1 MFSKKLQRFSIR
13 KLSVGA
19 VSVLIGMSFMAINDN
34 NQVQAANIESNVNS
48 KNVNNIQNDKNA
60 SSEKLKEAH
69 NLLDNAKNAAAKAT
83 NDYNEQNSKIIVAQQ
98 HRNEK
103 SQTLDKANVTL
114 KNAQNEFD
122 KSKEPDVLDAAKADI
137 KNKSTDLDTVKDS
150 LDNSKQEILI
160 IENSID
166 KASKDVKDKQQALSN
181 AQEIEVQKSN
191 EARIAKETLNNVGLE
206 KATVAHNEAV
216 KNVEEN
222 KNELTQVNKDILN
235 KTQEQKQIEDTMVNV
250 QRKRDN
256 LSEKIKTLQSDYDSK
271 KADSDKANSIAQAK
285 KNELDKLNEKLNY
298 LKDMTK
304 NTIVIPEL
312 DKYKKAFVHYVNNHT
327 ATQADIDYFKEA
339 FSKNKFIHS
348 DADKK
353 INVEI
358 NNLTDDQLEETSLFA
373 ADLMGKARAYFGW
386 PNDKVTKGSLTFA
399 RAVAKRHVDDQWLG
413 HWHYGNAI
421 NDVAKEM
428 GLVSNDRSD
437 RNNVQY
443 YEDRSDGAYSLPS
456 IISMDRLKEDIYDSI
471 LQMIIPTGNGFDD
484 PNQTV
489 GSYEMAHASN
499 LLGATVDG
507 EEVVPINDERSQ
519 MEVQMEFTDYPI
531 VKDTIKKAENLKN
544 NMNMS
549 SWGECDYGKNKI
561 KYVAEH
567 GNVNYYLNGKS
578 ISKENLLSFLDIQ
591 LNLIRQKRKNSIPR
605 YVSAIPSNVTS
616 GEGQY
621 VIHEFMID
629 PKNILKGS
637 TFSTEEIP
645 SYAEQITKITT
656 EISPINTAYLS
667 LKKDADSKQ
676 SLTNTAKDTLNRAET
691 ALNQAQSNLDKAVEK
706 NQSIINALNE
716 AKQKVNNLTR
726 SLNEAEHDEKA
737 KQNNLDEVT
746 KRYQEKKKV
755 YDLAIVAHDE
765 AKQKVRQAQ
774 DSLINAKNI
783 LTLSKQHQNNLKQ
796 EIKNKEQSLKAA
808 QKKLNQAINY
818 LNKLQEAPSIL
829 AKTKKLQ
836 KIAQDNFNEADNN
849 LRFELVTLKKL
860 KIIKDNANKNVLN
873 AKKELDR
880 AITKLEKAKQKI
892 ISSNK
897 KANVSTKQ
905 KQERSNYKIISL
917 KNSSQDIYL
926 PKYPKAKKYLGNKW
940 NSNKDIKNK
949 KYAKDNKLPQT
960 STSNKLR
967 VAIAGLLTTSLGLIG
982 LAGSNKK
989 RKN

>member
-1 MFSKKLQRFSIR
+1 MLSKKLQRFSIR

-34 NQVQAANIESNVNS
+34 SQVQAANVESNVNS
-48 KNVNNIQNDKNA
+48 KDVNNIQNDINT
-60 SSEKLKEAH
+60 SSEKLKKA
-69 NLLDNAKNAAAKAT
+69 NNILDNAKNSAAKAT
-83 NDYNEQNSKIIVAQQ
+83 NNYDKQNAKTIVAEQDK
-98 HRNEK
+98 NEK
-103 SQTLDKANVTL
+103 SQSLDKANATL
-114 KNAQNEFD
+114 KKAQQDFD
-122 KSKEPDVLDAAKADI
+122 KSKEQGILEAAKANI
-137 KNKSTDLDTVKDS
+137 KNKSTDLNTVKDS
-150 LDNSKQEILI
+150 LDNSKQEISVI
-160 IENSID
+160 KNSVD

-191 EARIAKETLNNVGLE
+191 EVRIAKETLNNVGLE

-222 KNELTQVNKDILN
+222 KKELAQVNKDILN
-235 KTQEQKQIEDTMVNV
+235 KTQEQKQTEDTIVNA
-250 QRKRDN
+250 QRNRDK
-256 LSEKIKTLQSDYDSK
+256 LSEKTKTLQSDYDSK

-312 DKYKKAFVHYVNNHT
+312 DKYKQAFVHYINDHT
-327 ATQADIDYFKEA
+327 ATQSDIDYFKEA

-353 INVEI
+353 VNVEI
-358 NNLTDDQLEETSLFA
+358 NNLTDDQLEEASLFA

-443 YEDRSDGAYSLPS
+443 YEDRSDGAYSLPF

-471 LQMIIPTGNGFDD
+471 LSMLIPADGNGFDD

-489 GSYEMAHASN
+489 GSYEMAHASS

-507 EEVVPINDERSQ
+507 EEVVPRNDERSQ
-519 MEVQMEFTDYPI
+519 MEFADYPV
-531 VKDTIKKAENLKN
+531 VKEMIKEAENLKN
-544 NMNMS
+544 NMNMW

-561 KYVAEH
+561 KYVADH

-578 ISKENLLSFLDIQ
+578 ISKENLLNFLDTQ
-591 LNLIRQKRKNSIPR
+591 LNLIRQKSVPR

-621 VIHEFMID
+621 AIHEFIID

-645 SYAEQITKITT
+645 SYAEQIAKLTT
-656 EISPINTAYLS
+656 EINPINTAYLS

-676 SLTNTAKDTLNRAET
+676 SLTNTAKETLNRAEA
-691 ALNQAQSNLDKAVEK
+691 ALNQAQSNLDKALEK

-716 AKQKVNNLTR
+716 AKQKVNNLTS

-737 KQNNLDEVT
+737 KQNNLDEV
-746 KRYQEKKKV
+746 REHYQEKKKV
-755 YDLAIVAHDE
+755 YDLALVAHDE

-783 LTLSKQHQNNLKQ
+783 LTLAKQHQNNLKQ
-796 EIKNKEQSLKAA
+796 EIQNKEQSLKAA
-808 QKKLNQAINY
+808 QKELDQAINY

-829 AKTKKLQ
+829 AKAKKLQ
-836 KIAQDNFNEADNN
+836 KVAQDNFDEADDN
-849 LRFELVTLKKL
+849 LRFELATLKKL

-873 AKKELDR
+873 AQKELDR
-880 AITKLEKAKQKI
+880 AITELEKAKQKV

-897 KANVSTKQ
+897 KSNGSTRQ
-905 KQERSNYKIISL
+905 GQERSNYKIIFL
-917 KNSSQDIYL
+917 KNGSQAIYI
-926 PKYPKAKKYLGNKW
+926 PKYPKDKKYLGNEW
-940 NSNKDIKNK
+940 NSNKDTKNK
-949 KYAKDNKLPQT
+949 KDSKDNKLPQT
-960 STSNKLR
+960 STSNELR
-967 VAIAGLLTTSLGLIG
+967 VAIAGLLTTSLGLIS